1 MSESIYIKETKE
13 FLTESGHIVKEADL
27 TPEEV
32 ENLKKEC
39 STVNRLFGSS
49 EEQAPILK
57 G

>member
-13 FLTESGHIVKEADL
+13 FLTESGHLVKEADL

-32 ENLKKEC
+32 EKLKSEC
-39 STVNRLFGSS
+39 SVVNRLFGSS
-49 EEQAPILK
+49 EEHAPILK

>member
-1 MSESIYIKETKE
+1 MSESIYIKETRE
-13 FLTESGHIVKEADL
+13 FLTESGHIMKESDL

-32 ENLKKEC
+32 EKLKAEC

-49 EEQAPILK
+49 EECTPILK